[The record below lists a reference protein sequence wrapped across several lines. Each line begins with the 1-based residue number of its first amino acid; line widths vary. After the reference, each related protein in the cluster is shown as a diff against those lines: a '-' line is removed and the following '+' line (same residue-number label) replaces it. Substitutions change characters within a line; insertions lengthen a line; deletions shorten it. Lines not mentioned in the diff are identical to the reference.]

1 MPVLG
6 DDVDGVDDVS
16 GVVERVKV
24 GPVAQV
30 ISLNPVRWLTWITM
44 SRRTRN
50 AYGRNAEELQL

>member
-30 ISLNPVRWLTWITM
+30 IRLEPGSVAHM
-44 SRRTRN
+44 DHDV
-50 AYGRNAEELQL
+50 